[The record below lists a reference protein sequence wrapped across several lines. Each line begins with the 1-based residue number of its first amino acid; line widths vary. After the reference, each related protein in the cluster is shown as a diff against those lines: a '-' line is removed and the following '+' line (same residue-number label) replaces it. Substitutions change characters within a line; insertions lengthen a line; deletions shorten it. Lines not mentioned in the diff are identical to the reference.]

1 MPPPMRPDGRADDEL
16 RPITFERHFN
26 DHPEGSVLVS
36 FGRTRVLCTACVE
49 EGVPPWMERSGLG
62 WVTAEYGM
70 LPGSTASRK
79 MREGR
84 TGKADS
90 RALEIS
96 RFIGRCMR
104 PVVDRKAIRDKTI
117 WIDCDVLAADGGTRT
132 AAVSGAYVALHDA
145 VSALK
150 LPAWPLRHSVAA
162 VSAGVVKG
170 RIVLDL
176 NYEEDA
182 KAEVDLNIAMTG
194 EGKYIDVQGT
204 AESHPFDDKTL
215 EEIFRLARL
224 GVAEIT
230 TRQRLALEG
239 K

>member
-1 MPPPMRPDGRADDEL
+1 MRPDGRADDEL
-16 RPITFERHFN
+16 RPISFERHFN
-26 DHPEGSVLVS
+26 DRPEGSVLVS
-36 FGRTRVLCTACVE
+36 YGGTKVLCTALVE
-49 EGVPPWMERSGLG
+49 DGVPPWMERNGLG

-84 TGKADS
+84 TGKTDS

-117 WIDCDVLAADGGTRT
+117 WLDCDVLQADGGTRT

-145 VSALK
+145 VTALK
-150 LPAWPLRHSVAA
+150 LPSWPLRCSVAA
-162 VSAGVVKG
+162 VSAGVVRG
-170 RIVLDL
+170 RAVLDL

-204 AESHPFDDKTL
+204 AESQPYDDKAL
-215 EEIFRLARL
+215 EEMLRLARL

-230 TRQRLALEG
+230 TRQRMALEA

>member
-1 MPPPMRPDGRADDEL
+1 MRPDGRADDEL
-16 RPITFERHFN
+16 RPIVFVRHFN
-26 DHPEGSVLVS
+26 DRPEGSVLVCYGS
-36 FGRTRVLCTACVE
+36 TKVLCTATVE
-49 EGVPPWMERSGLG
+49 EGVPPWMERNGMG

-84 TGKADS
+84 TGKSDS

-117 WIDCDVLAADGGTRT
+117 WLDCDVLQADGGTRT

-145 VSALK
+145 CTAMK
-150 LPAWPLRHSVAA
+150 LPSWPLRCSVAA

-170 RIVLDL
+170 RVVLDL
-176 NYEEDA
+176 NYGEDA

-204 AESHPFDDKTL
+204 AESQPYDDKAF
-215 EEIFRLARL
+215 EEMLRLARM

-230 TRQRLALEG
+230 TRQRMALEE

>member
-1 MPPPMRPDGRADDEL
+1 MRPDGRADDEL

-26 DHPEGSVLVS
+26 DHPAGSVLVS
-36 FGRTRVLCTACVE
+36 FGRTRVLCTASVE
-49 EGVPPWMERSGLG
+49 EGVPPWMERNGLG

-70 LPGSTASRK
+70 LPGSTGSRK
-79 MREGR
+79 AREGR
-84 TGKADS
+84 TGRADS

-117 WIDCDVLAADGGTRT
+117 WLDCDVLAADGGTRT

-150 LPAWPLRHSVAA
+150 LPSWPLRHSVAA
-162 VSAGVVKG
+162 ISAGVVKG
-170 RIVLDL
+170 RVVLDL

-182 KAEVDLNIAMTG
+182 KAEVDLNVAMTG
-194 EGKYIDVQGT
+194 EGHYIDVQGT
-204 AESHPFDDKTL
+204 AESNPFDDKTMA
-215 EEIFRLARL
+215 EIFRLARL

-230 TRQRLALEG
+230 TRQRLALEN

>member
-1 MPPPMRPDGRADDEL
+1 MRADGRADDEL
-16 RPITFERHFN
+16 RPISFERHFN
-26 DHPEGSVLVS
+26 ERPEGSVLVC
-36 FGRTRVLCTACVE
+36 FGNTKVLCTATVE
-49 EGVPPWMERSGLG
+49 DGVPPWMGNNGLG

-79 MREGR
+79 AREGR
-84 TGKADS
+84 TGKSDS

-104 PVVDRKAIRDKTI
+104 PVVDRKAIRDKTV
-117 WIDCDVLAADGGTRT
+117 WIDCDVLQADGGTRT
-132 AAVSGAYVALHDA
+132 AAVSGAYVALFDA
-145 VSALK
+145 MKALK
-150 LPAWPLRHSVAA
+150 LSSWPLRHSVAA
-162 VSAGVVKG
+162 VSAGIVKG
-170 RIVLDL
+170 RAVLDL

-194 EGKYIDVQGT
+194 EGQYVDVQGT
-204 AESHPFDDKTL
+204 AESQPYDDKAL
-215 EEIFRLARL
+215 EEMLRLARL

-230 TRQRLALEG
+230 SRQQMALEG

>member
-1 MPPPMRPDGRADDEL
+1 MRADGRADDEL
-16 RPITFERHFN
+16 RPISFQRHFN
-26 DHPEGSVLVS
+26 DRPEGSVLVS
-36 FGRTRVLCTACVE
+36 FGETKVLCTASVE
-49 EGVPPWMERSGLG
+49 DGVPPWMERNGLG

-84 TGKADS
+84 TGKTDS

-117 WIDCDVLAADGGTRT
+117 WLDCDVLQADGGTRT

-150 LPAWPLRHSVAA
+150 LPAWPLRHSIAA

-170 RIVLDL
+170 RVVLDL

-204 AESHPFDDKTL
+204 AESQPYDDKAL
-215 EEIFRLARL
+215 EEMLRLARL

-230 TRQRLALEG
+230 TRQRMALEA

>member
-1 MPPPMRPDGRADDEL
+1 MRTDGRADDEM

-26 DHPEGSVLVS
+26 DRPAGSVLVC
-36 FGRTRVLCTACVE
+36 FGSTKVLCTATVE
-49 EGVPPWMERSGLG
+49 EGVPPWMERNGLG

-70 LPGSTASRK
+70 LPGSTGSRK
-79 MREGR
+79 AREGR

-90 RALEIS
+90 RSLEIS

-104 PVVDRKAIRDKTI
+104 PVVDRKAIRDKTV
-117 WIDCDVLAADGGTRT
+117 WLDCDVLQADGGTRT

-145 VSALK
+145 LSALK
-150 LPAWPLRHSVAA
+150 LPSWPLRCSVAA

-170 RIVLDL
+170 RSVLDL

-182 KAEVDLNIAMTG
+182 RAEVDLNIAMTG

-204 AESHPFDDKTL
+204 AESQPYTEKDL
-215 EEIFRLARL
+215 EEMLRLARL
-224 GVAEIT
+224 GIADIT
-230 TRQRLALEG
+230 AKQRMALEQT
-239 K
+239 

>member
-1 MPPPMRPDGRADDEL
+1 
-16 RPITFERHFN
+16 
-26 DHPEGSVLVS
+26 
-36 FGRTRVLCTACVE
+36 
-49 EGVPPWMERSGLG
+49 MERNGLG

-70 LPGSTASRK
+70 LPGSTGSRK
-79 MREGR
+79 AREGR
-84 TGKADS
+84 TGRADS

-117 WIDCDVLAADGGTRT
+117 WLDCDVLAADGGTRT

-150 LPAWPLRHSVAA
+150 LPSWPLRHSVAA
-162 VSAGVVKG
+162 ISAGVVKG
-170 RIVLDL
+170 RVVLDL

-182 KAEVDLNIAMTG
+182 KAEVDLNVAMTG
-194 EGKYIDVQGT
+194 EGHYIDVQGT
-204 AESHPFDDKTL
+204 AESNPFDDKTMA
-215 EEIFRLARL
+215 EIFRLARL

-230 TRQRLALEG
+230 TRQRMALEN

>member
-1 MPPPMRPDGRADDEL
+1 MFPLMRPDGRADDEL

-49 EGVPPWMERSGLG
+49 DGVPPWMERNGLG

-70 LPGSTASRK
+70 LPGSTESRK

-104 PVVDRKAIRDKTI
+104 PVVDRKAIRDKPRCLPGGSSTI
-117 WIDCDVLAADGGTRT
+117 RPATGGTG
-132 AAVSGAYVALHDA
+132 VSC
-145 VSALK
+145 
-150 LPAWPLRHSVAA
+150 SVMAPKK
-162 VSAGVVKG
+162 AG
-170 RIVLDL
+170 
-176 NYEEDA
+176 
-182 KAEVDLNIAMTG
+182 
-194 EGKYIDVQGT
+194 
-204 AESHPFDDKTL
+204 
-215 EEIFRLARL
+215 
-224 GVAEIT
+224 
-230 TRQRLALEG
+230 
-239 K
+239 